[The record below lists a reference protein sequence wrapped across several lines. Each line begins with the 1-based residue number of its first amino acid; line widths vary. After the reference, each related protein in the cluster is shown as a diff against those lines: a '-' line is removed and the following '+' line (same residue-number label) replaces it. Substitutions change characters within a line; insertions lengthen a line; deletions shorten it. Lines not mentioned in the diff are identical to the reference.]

1 MKTHPLIVGG
11 IEAGGTHYRC
21 VLGTAGGDIIA
32 STSFPT
38 GAPED
43 TLARAI
49 AFFTG
54 YPHQI
59 AALGV
64 GHFGPAD
71 IDPQSPGFGRMLK
84 TPKPGWSD
92 FDVLTPLRQLGVPTI
107 FQSDV
112 NTAAVGEGALGA
124 ARQLRHFVYVTVGT
138 GIGGGVVVN
147 GQLLHHARHPEIG
160 HMRIGRDAAQDAYG
174 GCCPFHQDCLEG
186 LASGPALKG
195 RWGVPAEQLPPDH
208 EAWILQ
214 AHYMAA
220 LCVNLNACYS
230 PDRIIFGGGVMQQPR
245 LIAMIRQRY
254 LELMNGYMQASADTV
269 ESFIVA
275 SPMQGNAATR
285 GALILAGQ
293 ALAND

>member
-1 MKTHPLIVGG
+1 MTMRQFLVGG

-21 VLGTAGGDIIA
+21 VLGTAGGDTLSSI
-32 STSFPT
+32 SFPT
-38 GAPED
+38 GAPEE
-43 TLARAI
+43 TLAKAI
-49 AFFTG
+49 AFFAG
-54 YPHQI
+54 QPDPI
-59 AALGV
+59 SALGV

-71 IDPQSPGFGRMLK
+71 IDPQSTSFGRMLK

-92 FDVLTPLRQLGVPTI
+92 FDVLAPLRQLGVPTV

-112 NTAAVGEGALGA
+112 NAAAVGEGALGA
-124 ARQLRHFVYVTVGT
+124 ARGLDHFVYLTVGT

-160 HMRIGRDAAQDAYG
+160 HMRVGRDATQDAYE
-174 GCCPFHQDCLEG
+174 GCCPFHHDCLEG

-195 RWGVPAEQLPPDH
+195 RWGVPGEQLPPDH
-208 EAWILQ
+208 QAWSLQ

-220 LCVNLNACYS
+220 LCMNLNACYS

-254 LELMNGYMQASADTV
+254 LEMMNGYMQASADTV
-269 ESFIVA
+269 EDFIVA

-285 GALILAGQ
+285 GALVLAGQ
-293 ALAND
+293 ALTNK